1 VPDSSPTIGQRLF
14 LSIEKGFNT
23 FFGERL
29 NPLYCLGAIAYF
41 LLWIVIFTGLYLYA
55 FFETSVVH
63 AYASV
68 EALTH
73 GQRYFG
79 GVLRSLHRYASDAL
93 ILVVVLHLVRHFVFN
108 RHRGYRWFSW
118 VSGVVI
124 LWLTYAAGINGYML
138 PWDRLSQF
146 VVTATTEWFDVLPV
160 IGGSMT
166 RNFISN
172 ANVSDRLFSLLSF
185 MHIGLPLSVLALLW
199 IHTQRVPD
207 AKTNPPRALMVG
219 VIACLTM
226 LSLFK
231 PALSKAPA
239 DMSTMVARLDFDWF
253 YLPSYALIP
262 HLGPANT
269 WFLLLGAT
277 LLIGGAFTTWLTV
290 SMSRLVRYARLL
302 AAGCPAEPPSR
313 GRDEIGELSRAL
325 AQLRNEVD
333 GRAYVEHYVQHLTH
347 EMKSPL
353 AAIHGAAELLAE
365 ANLPEAERNR
375 FVANVLTQSER
386 MQTLIDKLLRLA
398 QIEQQRELEAP
409 ATFKVQEI
417 FADLEQALSA
427 HAERRNVKLTFTAD
441 PVAQL
446 SGDRFLLSLA
456 LTNLIQNA
464 LDFSPSGG
472 TVTCTAT
479 GDDKQIH
486 FAVHDQGPGIP
497 EFADQRIF
505 ERFFSLPRP
514 DGTPKSTGLGLPLVH
529 EIAVLHGGGI
539 RLENAVDG
547 GALAT
552 LSIPL
557 HGHGQAT

>member
-1 VPDSSPTIGQRLF
+1 MKLWARVFIG
-14 LSIEKGFNT
+14 
-23 FFGERL
+23 
-29 NPLYCLGAIAYF
+29 YF
-41 LLWIVIFTGLYLYA
+41 LIVGLSGWFLLRVFISEVKPGVRDA
-55 FFETSVVH
+55 VEDVMVDTAQLLAELARDDLLAKRLPNGRF
-63 AYASV
+63 AQSV
-68 EALTH
+68 EAYR
-73 GQRYFG
+73 QRPIKATIWGLEKQTLDFRIYVTDAAGVVRYDSEHKAVG
-79 GVLRSLHRYASDAL
+79 GDYSDWRDVSRTLRGEYGSRATRDDPDDKNSSVMHVAAAVKDDGEIIGVVTVAKPSRTLGPIIERSERTVLR
-93 ILVVVLHLVRHFVFN
+93 
-108 RHRGYRWFSW
+108 
-118 VSGVVI
+118 
-124 LWLTYAAGINGYML
+124 
-138 PWDRLSQF
+138 Q
-146 VVTATTEWFDVLPV
+146 
-160 IGGSMT
+160 
-166 RNFISN
+166 
-172 ANVSDRLFSLLSF
+172 
-185 MHIGLPLSVLALLW
+185 GL
-199 IHTQRVPD
+199 
-207 AKTNPPRALMVG
+207 
-219 VIACLTM
+219 
-226 LSLFK
+226 
-231 PALSKAPA
+231 
-239 DMSTMVARLDFDWF
+239 
-253 YLPSYALIP
+253 
-262 HLGPANT
+262 
-269 WFLLLGAT
+269 LLLGVT

-325 AQLRNEVD
+325 AQLRNEID

-365 ANLPEAERNR
+365 TDLPEAERNR

-386 MQTLIDKLLRLA
+386 MQSLIDKLLRLA

-409 ATFKVQEI
+409 ATFKVQEL
-417 FADLEQALSA
+417 FADLEQAMSA

-472 TVTCTAT
+472 TVTCMAT
-479 GDDKQIH
+479 GDDRQIH

-514 DGTPKSTGLGLPLVH
+514 DGTPKSTGLGLPLVN
-529 EIAVLHGGGI
+529 EIAMLHGGAI